1 MLDIRNED
9 PYELGKSLL
18 RAFRRVSKRLG
29 TRYHSSSPP
38 HGIPLNWIYEGK
50 VATLAPHIRA
60 KLRELLREPVK
71 R

>member
-1 MLDIRNED
+1 V
-9 PYELGKSLL
+9 PSTSAVL
-18 RAFRRVSKRLG
+18 RAFRRVSKRARNAL
-29 TRYHSSSPP
+29 PFKLAP

-60 KLRELLREPVK
+60 KLLELQREPVK